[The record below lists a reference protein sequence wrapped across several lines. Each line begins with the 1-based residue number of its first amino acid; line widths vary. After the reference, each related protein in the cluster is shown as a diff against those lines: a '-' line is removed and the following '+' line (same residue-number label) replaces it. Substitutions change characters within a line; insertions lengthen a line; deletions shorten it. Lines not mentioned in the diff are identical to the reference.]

1 MAIDAEDNEVKVA
14 TLDNPEDSGTLEVVV
29 EDDAPA
35 EAADSKT
42 PAAPTDEEL
51 DGYGAKVQ
59 KRIDRLTAAAS
70 AERRAKEETARERDE
85 AVRVAQALLRE
96 KNDIQ
101 ARFAQGEEVFIGQAR
116 EKAGLSVENAKR
128 AYKDAYE
135 AGDSDLMAD
144 AQEQLAKA
152 TWEREQAAR
161 WQPTRIASQAENPL
175 QTGRQEVYNAP
186 QQSEP
191 DPEAVKWAKKNSWFG
206 KDKVMTAMAYGI
218 HDQLMEEGI
227 TPTEAPDEYY
237 TTIEKQIRAKF
248 PEYEWPDAPREPNSK
263 AATVV
268 AGVNRNPKSNRVTLT
283 KSQVSI
289 AQRLGLT
296 PELYAKE
303 LAKLETR

>member
-1 MAIDAEDNEVKVA
+1 MAIDTEDNAVKVA
-14 TLDNPEDSGTLEVVV
+14 TNDNPEIEGEFEVVV
-29 EDDAPA
+29 EEDAAPA
-35 EAADSKT
+35 GEVKT
-42 PAAPTDEEL
+42 PAAPSDEEL

-59 KRIDRLTAAAS
+59 KRINQLTASAT
-70 AERRAKEETARERDE
+70 AERRAKEEAARERDE

-116 EKAGLSVENAKR
+116 EKATLSVDNAKR

-135 AGDSDLMAD
+135 AGDGDLMAD
-144 AQEQLAKA
+144 AQEALAKA
-152 TWEREQAAR
+152 TWEKEQAAR
-161 WQPTRIASQAENPL
+161 WQPTKIQQQEEIPL
-175 QTGRQEVYNAP
+175 QPTRQEVYNQP
-186 QQSEP
+186 QQAKP
-191 DPEAVKWAKKNSWFG
+191 DPEAVKWAEKNTWFG
-206 KDKVMTAMAYGI
+206 TDKVMTAMAYGI
-218 HDQLMEEGI
+218 HDQLMEDGI
-227 TPTEAPDEYY
+227 TPTDSPDEYY
-237 TTIEKQIRAKF
+237 STIEQKIREKF
-248 PEYEWPDAPREPNSK
+248 PEHKWSDTTREPQSK

-296 PELYAKE
+296 PELYARE